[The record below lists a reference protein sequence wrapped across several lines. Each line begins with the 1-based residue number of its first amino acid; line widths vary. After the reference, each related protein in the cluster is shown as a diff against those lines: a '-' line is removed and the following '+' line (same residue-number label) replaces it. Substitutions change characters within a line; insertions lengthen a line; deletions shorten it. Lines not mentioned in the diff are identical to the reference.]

1 MFGFVE
7 HVATA
12 SSETTLSPESFSRQ
26 ISPSF
31 NRTFITKKARCQKLW
46 LEFMEQISDIH
57 TIMSPALK
65 YLTEEA
71 LKLSA
76 EDKFTLI
83 DTLSNSVERP
93 ITDIDKAWFD
103 ESIRRSDNYIND
115 KTTAEDA
122 VSAIKELSEK
132 LIPQNK

>member
-1 MFGFVE
+1 
-7 HVATA
+7 
-12 SSETTLSPESFSRQ
+12 
-26 ISPSF
+26 
-31 NRTFITKKARCQKLW
+31 
-46 LEFMEQISDIH
+46 MEQISDIYA
-57 TIMSPALK
+57 IMSSALK

-103 ESIRRSDNYIND
+103 ESIRRSDNYING

>member
-1 MFGFVE
+1 
-7 HVATA
+7 
-12 SSETTLSPESFSRQ
+12 
-26 ISPSF
+26 
-31 NRTFITKKARCQKLW
+31 
-46 LEFMEQISDIH
+46 MEQISDIY

-71 LKLSA
+71 LKLS
-76 EDKFTLI
+76 EEDKDKFTLI

-103 ESIRRSDNYIND
+103 ESIRRSDNYING

>member
-1 MFGFVE
+1 
-7 HVATA
+7 
-12 SSETTLSPESFSRQ
+12 
-26 ISPSF
+26 
-31 NRTFITKKARCQKLW
+31 
-46 LEFMEQISDIH
+46 
-57 TIMSPALK
+57 MSPALK

-103 ESIRRSDNYIND
+103 ESIRRSDNYING

>member
-1 MFGFVE
+1 
-7 HVATA
+7 
-12 SSETTLSPESFSRQ
+12 
-26 ISPSF
+26 
-31 NRTFITKKARCQKLW
+31 
-46 LEFMEQISDIH
+46 
-57 TIMSPALK
+57 MSPALK

>member
-1 MFGFVE
+1 
-7 HVATA
+7 
-12 SSETTLSPESFSRQ
+12 
-26 ISPSF
+26 
-31 NRTFITKKARCQKLW
+31 
-46 LEFMEQISDIH
+46 MEQISDIY

-71 LKLSA
+71 LKLSE

-103 ESIRRSDNYIND
+103 ESIRRSDNYING
-115 KTTAEDA
+115 KITAEDA

>member
-1 MFGFVE
+1 
-7 HVATA
+7 
-12 SSETTLSPESFSRQ
+12 
-26 ISPSF
+26 
-31 NRTFITKKARCQKLW
+31 
-46 LEFMEQISDIH
+46 MEQISDIY

-71 LKLSA
+71 LKLSE

-103 ESIRRSDNYIND
+103 ESI
-115 KTTAEDA
+115 